1 MAQYQVKT
9 AELRTVVEQLLAA
22 AEASWAVVAHPGVV
36 RGRAQ
41 DGGADVL
48 RDAGERFADRWH
60 DGLRLMSGETQ
71 RIADQLTMVADTYD
85 QAEAQRV
92 AMLAWYQKGL
102 W

>member
-9 AELRTVVEQLLAA
+9 AELRNMVEQLSAA

-60 DGLRLMSGETQ
+60 DGLRLMSAETQ

-85 QAEAQRV
+85 LADAQATAT
-92 AMLAWYQKGL
+92 LAWHQKWL